1 MNLEAALQG
10 CFTLPSQGKFN
21 TRAMGSLRL
30 TCQVEKAEFAD
41 IVRPS
46 GDIDLSTT
54 SILGHALATAF
65 SQGRHVIVD
74 LSEVT
79 YLDSTGLR
87 ELLAH
92 HRIFRENDRLMV
104 LANPKQPA
112 QITIDRLNLYQVI
125 PVFSS
130 IETAQDSLKGAS
142 RLSRSPFPQL

>member
-1 MNLEAALQG
+1 MNLEASRQG

-46 GDIDLSTT
+46 GDVDLSTT

-92 HRIFRENDRLMV
+92 HRILWNRSCKHGRGAPRSCAEV
-104 LANPKQPA
+104 LTVGCP
-112 QITIDRLNLYQVI
+112 
-125 PVFSS
+125 S
-130 IETAQDSLKGAS
+130 AS
-142 RLSRSPFPQL
+142 VLPRSGSRW